1 MTAEDVNF
9 ESATLWQVLDL
20 KIHDVLPKIAEISEN
35 AKKESR
41 LEDMLRS
48 MKREWETIHFE
59 ITTFRDTEIPI
70 LSGLKVEEM
79 QNKLDEDVLISQTIK
94 NSPSVLPLLEEAR
107 SWERTM
113 LFTQETIEIWLRV
126 QSNYLYLWP
135 IFNSVGIQDEVKSL
149 LDSDGFANVD
159 KAWQKIME
167 ELRNDTLALNLNK
180 IENLENILKES
191 NYQLENIQKNLNE
204 YLEAKRN
211 FFSRFFFLSNE
222 DLIEILGDSQKPRSI
237 QKHLKK
243 CFDGIYKV
251 TFRTVASTKPHEE
264 HAIREEEIT
273 HIVSKEGEKVELVRY
288 I

>member
-1 MTAEDVNF
+1 MSAEDVNF
-9 ESATLWQVLDL
+9 ESATLWQVLEL

-48 MKREWETIHFE
+48 MKREWENIHFE
-59 ITTFRDTEIPI
+59 ITTFRDTDIPI

-94 NSPSVLPLLEEAR
+94 NSPAVLPLLEEAR
-107 SWERTM
+107 TWEHTM
-113 LFTQETIEIWLRV
+113 LFTQETIEVWLRV

-149 LDSDGFANVD
+149 LDSDGFSNVD

-167 ELRNDTLALNLNK
+167 ELGNDTLALHLHK

-191 NYQLENIQKNLNE
+191 NY
-204 YLEAKRN
+204 
-211 FFSRFFFLSNE
+211 
-222 DLIEILGDSQKPRSI
+222 
-237 QKHLKK
+237 
-243 CFDGIYKV
+243 
-251 TFRTVASTKPHEE
+251 
-264 HAIREEEIT
+264 
-273 HIVSKEGEKVELVRY
+273 
-288 I
+288 